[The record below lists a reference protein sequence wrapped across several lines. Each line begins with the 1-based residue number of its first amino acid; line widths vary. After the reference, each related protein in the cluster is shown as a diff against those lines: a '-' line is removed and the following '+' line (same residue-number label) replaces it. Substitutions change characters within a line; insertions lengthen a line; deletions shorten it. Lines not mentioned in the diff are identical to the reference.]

1 MQTFNKE
8 WNKKE
13 MVFLGFPG
21 GLSGKESACQSR
33 RHRFDPWSGKIPY
46 AEEQPSSY
54 ATTTEPVLYG
64 PHSLQL
70 GKSPRSNEDPAQPPK
85 KNSLKKKK
93 KWYSRMMNLEARYQR
108 RLVKEGHLWCWCSCP
123 GEGRPVLITGALQ
136 AQGSEPQNF
145 QGI

>member
-1 MQTFNKE
+1 
-8 WNKKE
+8 

-85 KNSLKKKK
+85 KNSLKKK
-93 KWYSRMMNLEARYQR
+93 RNDI
-108 RLVKEGHLWCWCSCP
+108 P
-123 GEGRPVLITGALQ
+123 GWWIWKPGTKDAWLRKAIRDADAA
-136 AQGSEPQNF
+136 AQERGDLF
-145 QGI
+145 